1 VTTLVKRMGH
11 HMRVLEIKKEG
22 IKENKNVGVVMA
34 TLKNQ
39 TSEKKTLEKSLK
51 YQEKKRLKRVRR
63 MGIEKSQLSLSM
75 RT

>member
-1 VTTLVKRMGH
+1 MTTLVKRMGH